1 MRRILFVLL
10 AGLLVAA
17 PSYGAVFQYSGQSTL
32 TFSNLG
38 RAEITDSGTGLATV
52 NGSGPGGHL
61 NTFTLTTGFATLD
74 GVIPVTD
81 PIVTAGGIV
90 EVRVTS
96 IKGITTPLPGNPN
109 AGRFGPIS
117 GALQNT
123 SLALSLNT
131 APVQGVVRLCLFVP
145 GCGGAS
151 LVSDLSQ
158 TVNGTKNIGGGV
170 GGVIT
175 IGAFGPIRLSILG
188 APWTIKTA
196 SVSNRTDNEG
206 ITFFAKNGWAHGPAS
221 LTSSTAVTSG
231 VFQLVNA
238 SQTTT
243 TGIPGNSD
251 KSGNVTHQ
259 VIHFIPEPGLL
270 LLLGV
275 GAVGVAALGRKKLKR

>member
-1 MRRILFVLL
+1 MRRILLVL
-10 AGLLVAA
+10 GILLLAA
-17 PSYGAVFQYSGQSTL
+17 PSFGVVMQYQGISELQ
-32 TFSNLG
+32 FSNLG
-38 RAEITDSGTGLATV
+38 RAKVSDTGTGLATV
-52 NGSGPGGHL
+52 NGSGGLGHL
-61 NTFTLTTGFATLD
+61 QTWAITTGFATLNT
-74 GVIPVTD
+74 VLAVTD

-90 EVRVTS
+90 EVRLTDV
-96 IKGITTPLPGNPN
+96 KGITSPLPGNPS
-109 AGRFGPIS
+109 AGSFGPIS

-123 SLALSLNT
+123 SLILTQRTS
-131 APVQGVVRLCLFVP
+131 PSQGFTRICLFVP

-151 LVSDLSQ
+151 LDSNLSQ
-158 TVNGTKNIGGGV
+158 TVNGTKNVGGGV

-206 ITFFAKNGWAHGPAS
+206 VTNFAKNGFAHGPAS

-231 VFQLVNA
+231 VFQLVVA

-251 KSGNVTHQ
+251 KSGQMTRQ
-259 VIHFIPEPGLL
+259 TIHFIPEPGLL
-270 LLLGV
+270 LLLGA
-275 GAVGVAALGRKKLKR
+275 GAVGVAVLGRKRLKR

>member
-1 MRRILFVLL
+1 MRRILVAFSVLL
-10 AGLLVAA
+10 LAA
-17 PSYGAVFQYSGQSTL
+17 PSFGAVLQYQGVSELQ
-32 TFSNLG
+32 FSNLG
-38 RAEITDSGTGLATV
+38 RAKVSDTGTGIATV
-52 NGSGPGGHL
+52 NGSGGLGHL
-61 NTFTLTTGFATLD
+61 NTYTVTTGFATLNT
-74 GVIPVTD
+74 VLAVTD

-90 EVRVTS
+90 EVRLTS
-96 IKGITTPLPGNPN
+96 VKGITTPLPGNPN

-123 SLALSLNT
+123 SVALSLNT
-131 APVQGVVRLCLFVP
+131 SPTSGVTRLCLFVP
-145 GCGGAS
+145 GCGGAN
-151 LVSDLSQ
+151 LTTDLSQ

-175 IGAFGPIRLSILG
+175 IGAFGPIRISILG

-206 ITFFAKNGWAHGPAS
+206 ITNLVKNGFAHGPAS
-221 LTSSTAVTSG
+221 LTSSTAATSG
-231 VFQLVNA
+231 VFQLVVA

-251 KSGNVTHQ
+251 KSGQMTRQ
-259 VIHFIPEPGLL
+259 TIHFIPEPGLL

-275 GAVGVAALGRKKLKR
+275 GAVGVAALGRKRFKR